1 MNNQTPHTPLESL
14 FLFQSLLTQ
23 GLDAEA
29 FSRVSEILR
38 NNALVKSD
46 ATFDAA
52 RLAPDALQHL
62 FLAEL
67 RDQVKG
73 ETGQAETTATAGL
86 LGSGSGLALES
97 ASASAQ
103 AAASTSG
110 SASAS
115 ASTSAQAAVSAPTS
129 TLASPASRQN
139 ETGSSPLPSLLR
151 EAHEH
156 IDKVPALL
164 DRLYARYRDTVVKQ
178 IREDE
183 SRLFSIQREITVLEK
198 NEKERLAKAAA
209 TQNTSNSTALA
220 PRDGRSGGSLAPNTP
235 GQMNAPSQIPLS
247 TVPLPPVT
255 AQQSGGGGIKRAP
268 PTTTTPVY
276 PPKSLPKPA
285 AQSQSAVAPPSVL
298 PPATTQMRLAP
309 SPQRENVASPGLQ
322 APVGMAQPSPRAA
335 VQTPSQSPRQTLAAR
350 PEGIAIASR
359 PKDATPVPVP
369 VSVPASPRGANS
381 AAGGGSS
388 KWERP
393 DQPSTAQTPSIPGQT
408 QQAPATAPNASPA
421 TAAKSG
427 GPRPGPPQW
436 SPQPAGQTPTA
447 IATPIRT
454 VPGKPVL
461 AAPLKAGSVQSI
473 PLRSTGTPGLQSQQ
487 PRPISTA
494 PVAPPVRSIQPQQ
507 ALQPQ
512 QQQQQPP
519 QQQQQQQ
526 QKHQHQQ
533 QQPPSNHPQSQQ
545 PLHTLQPS
553 RPIAAA
559 QQILQKNIAESN
571 PPSQKWTPGHTAQ
584 TPRPEPSLVASPAP
598 LSTQR
603 DKSHASPSHTQAPKS
618 AIPEHIIRQAAA
630 AAAAAAAN
638 AANASTPMA
647 KRFSPAIAAPST
659 PGATTP
665 IALTRGFGT
674 KWASHST
681 PSTPRPI
688 PAEPESPA
696 YEPVSPPPRSA
707 SILAD
712 ASRAAA
718 KRDARGLLA
727 RTDSVLTKARGR
739 PARSAH
745 RGRGASTT
753 PSVSATTR
761 RSMSIASQADELSMD
776 HHNLPFHPPPTTTK
790 IKHEVLT
797 PRHMEETGDTTADE
811 SATGRITM
819 ITSASVASRLAKRKR
834 QDSPPPVP
842 SGPPTHVLWTRGFTK
857 VSSSALDQISSH
869 RDANMFATGVRERDA
884 PNYRQIVLQPQD
896 ITSIR
901 SAIKQGNKAALQAAS
916 ALPGGDPGT
925 ASVWL
930 PMSED
935 LVPPRA
941 IINSA
946 QLERELVHMF
956 CNAIMYNPDPD
967 RGPGPSFL
975 KRSQDEGEEEEIVGY
990 HLDEF
995 GVVKNTRSMFVEVEK
1010 LLGDLRSAE
1019 KERGVALPPA
1029 SLVSLSSA
1037 SSFAGA
1043 GAGAGGAR
1051 RASEATPGDDTAE
1064 DEDEL
1069 AGDGNTSTASV
1080 VKRRRVAT
1088 RN

>member
-46 ATFDAA
+46 ASFDAA

-73 ETGQAETTATAGL
+73 ETGQAEKTTAAGV
-86 LGSGSGLALES
+86 SGLALGSASES
-97 ASASAQ
+97 ASIARAAASASESASISAQ
-103 AAASTSG
+103 AAASASE
-110 SASAS
+110 SASTSAHAEAS
-115 ASTSAQAAVSAPTS
+115 ASTSI
-129 TLASPASRQN
+129 LASPASQQN
-139 ETGSSPLPSLLR
+139 KTDSLPLSSLLR

-164 DRLYARYRDTVVKQ
+164 DRLYARYRDTVVEQ

-209 TQNTSNSTALA
+209 TQNTSSTTSLA

-235 GQMNAPSQIPLS
+235 GQMNAPSHIPLTTS
-247 TVPLPPVT
+247 PLPPAVT
-255 AQQSGGGGIKRAP
+255 QQSGGGGTKRAP

-276 PPKSLPKPA
+276 PPKPLSKPV
-285 AQSQSAVAPPSVL
+285 AQSQSAVPPPSLL
-298 PPATTQMRLAP
+298 PSATTQMRLAP
-309 SPQRENVASPGLQ
+309 SPQRENAANLGLQ
-322 APVGMAQPSPRAA
+322 APVGMAQPPPRAA
-335 VQTPSQSPRQTLAAR
+335 VQTPSQSPRQTMAAR
-350 PEGIAIASR
+350 PEGISIASR
-359 PKDATPVPVP
+359 PEETTPVPLP
-369 VSVPASPRGANS
+369 VPASPHGASS
-381 AAGGGSS
+381 AAVAGNS

-393 DQPSTAQTPSIPGQT
+393 NQPPTTQTPSTPGQT
-408 QQAPATAPNASPA
+408 RQSPAIAPEASPA
-421 TAAKSG
+421 TTAKSDD
-427 GPRPGPPQW
+427 PRPGPPQR

-461 AAPLKAGSVQSI
+461 AAPIKAGSVQSI
-473 PLRSTGTPGLQSQQ
+473 PLRSTGTPGLQSRQ
-487 PRPISTA
+487 PRPISTT
-494 PVAPPVRSIQPQQ
+494 PVAHLVRPIQPQQ
-507 ALQPQ
+507 PLQP

-519 QQQQQQQ
+519 QQQQPQQQ
-526 QKHQHQQ
+526 QQQQ
-533 QQPPSNHPQSQQ
+533 QQPPPSKHPQAQQ
-545 PLHTLQPS
+545 PLHAIQPS

-559 QQILQKNIAESN
+559 QQILQKNIAGSN

-584 TPRPEPSLVASPAP
+584 TPRPGPSPTASPAP
-598 LSTQR
+598 LSIQR
-603 DKSHASPSHTQAPKS
+603 DRSHASPFHTQVPKS

-630 AAAAAAAN
+630 AAAAPAT

-647 KRFSPAIAAPST
+647 KRFSPVTAAPST
-659 PGATTP
+659 PVATTP

-688 PAEPESPA
+688 PVEPESPA
-696 YEPVSPPPRSA
+696 YEPVSPPTRAA
-707 SILAD
+707 SILSD
-712 ASRAAA
+712 ASRAMA
-718 KRDARGLLA
+718 KRDAKGLLA
-727 RTDSVLTKARGR
+727 RTDSVLAKARGR

-753 PSVSATTR
+753 PSISAATR

-811 SATGRITM
+811 SAPGRTTM
-819 ITSASVASRLAKRKR
+819 ITPASVASRLAKRKR

-975 KRSQDEGEEEEIVGY
+975 KRNQDDGEEEEIVGY

-1019 KERGVALPPA
+1019 KERGMAPPSA
-1029 SLVSLSSA
+1029 SLMSLSSA

-1043 GAGAGGAR
+1043 GGAR
-1051 RASEATPGDDTAE
+1051 RASGTTPGDDTAE

-1080 VKRRRVAT
+1080 VKRRRIAT

>member
-46 ATFDAA
+46 ASFDAA

-67 RDQVKG
+67 RDQVKD
-73 ETGQAETTATAGL
+73 ETGQAETTASAGL
-86 LGSGSGLALES
+86 SE
-97 ASASAQ
+97 
-103 AAASTSG
+103 STSG
-110 SASAS
+110 SASES
-115 ASTSAQAAVSAPTS
+115 ASTSARAAASAPTS
-129 TLASPASRQN
+129 NLASPASRQN
-139 ETGSSPLPSLLR
+139 SMGSSPLPSLLR

-156 IDKVPALL
+156 IDKMPALL
-164 DRLYARYRDTVVKQ
+164 DRLYARYRDTVVEQ

-209 TQNTSNSTALA
+209 TQNTSNTTALA
-220 PRDGRSGGSLAPNTP
+220 SRDGRSGGSLAPNP
-235 GQMNAPSQIPLS
+235 PVQMNAPSQIPL
-247 TVPLPPVT
+247 TTGPLPPAT
-255 AQQSGGGGIKRAP
+255 TQQSGGGGIKRAP

-276 PPKSLPKPA
+276 PPKPLSKPA
-285 AQSQSAVAPPSVL
+285 AQSQSAVAPPNLL
-298 PPATTQMRLAP
+298 PSATTQMRLVP
-309 SPQRENVASPGLQ
+309 STQCENAASPGLQ
-322 APVGMAQPSPRAA
+322 APIGMAQPPPRAA

-350 PEGIAIASR
+350 PEGIVIASR
-359 PKDATPVPVP
+359 PKEATPVPVP
-369 VSVPASPRGANS
+369 VPASPRGASS
-381 AAGGGSS
+381 AVGGGNS

-393 DQPSTAQTPSIPGQT
+393 NQPSTTQTPSTPDQT
-408 QQAPATAPNASPA
+408 QQPPTTAPNTSPV
-421 TAAKSG
+421 TAAKND
-427 GPRPGPPQW
+427 GPRPGSPQW

-447 IATPIRT
+447 IATPIRS
-454 VPGKPVL
+454 VLGKPVL
-461 AAPLKAGSVQSI
+461 AAPIKAGSVQSI
-473 PLRSTGTPGLQSQQ
+473 PLRSTGVPGLQSQQ
-487 PRPISTA
+487 PRSISMT
-494 PVAPPVRSIQPQQ
+494 PVAPPVRPIQPQQ
-507 ALQPQ
+507 
-512 QQQQQPP
+512 P

-526 QKHQHQQ
+526 Q
-533 QQPPSNHPQSQQ
+533 PSKHPQAQQ
-545 PLHTLQPS
+545 SLYVLQPS
-553 RPIAAA
+553 RPVAAA
-559 QQILQKNIAESN
+559 QQILQKNIAGSN

-584 TPRPEPSLVASPAP
+584 TSRPEPFPTASSAP

-603 DKSHASPSHTQAPKS
+603 DRSHASPFHTQAPKS
-618 AIPEHIIRQAAA
+618 AIPEHIIRQATAA
-630 AAAAAAAN
+630 AAAT

-647 KRFSPAIAAPST
+647 KRSSPVTAAPST
-659 PGATTP
+659 PCAATP

-688 PAEPESPA
+688 PVEPESPA
-696 YEPVSPPPRSA
+696 YEPVSPPTRAA
-707 SILAD
+707 SMLSD

-718 KRDARGLLA
+718 KRDAKGLLV
-727 RTDSVLTKARGR
+727 RTDSVLAKARGR

-745 RGRGASTT
+745 RGRGASTN
-753 PSVSATTR
+753 PSVSAATR

-776 HHNLPFHPPPTTTK
+776 HHPLPFHPPPTTTK

-811 SATGRITM
+811 SAPGRTTM
-819 ITSASVASRLAKRKR
+819 IAPASVASRLGKRKR

-901 SAIKQGNKAALQAAS
+901 SAIKQGNKAALQAAN

-935 LVPPRA
+935 LVPPRG

-975 KRSQDEGEEEEIVGY
+975 KRNQDEGEEEEIVGY

-1019 KERGVALPPA
+1019 KERGVAPPSA
-1029 SLVSLSSA
+1029 SLMSFSSA

-1043 GAGAGGAR
+1043 GGAR
-1051 RASEATPGDDTAE
+1051 RASGTTPGDDTAE

-1080 VKRRRVAT
+1080 VKRRRIAT